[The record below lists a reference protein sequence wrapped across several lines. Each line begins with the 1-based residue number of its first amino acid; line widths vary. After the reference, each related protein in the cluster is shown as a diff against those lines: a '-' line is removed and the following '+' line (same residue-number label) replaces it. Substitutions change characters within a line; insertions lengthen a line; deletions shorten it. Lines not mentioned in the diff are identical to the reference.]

1 MDIDSI
7 FKLLEAAYCHRRLT
21 NRPWVT
27 LTWAQS
33 LDGKLSTTSTA
44 QTIISGS
51 QSMEVTHGLRALH
64 HTILVGSNTVL
75 VDNPH
80 LTTRLSP
87 LIRAKLRLA
96 PSLFRDSNSC
106 SVVQHNESTI
116 LHPIPVILDS
126 RQRVEPGGARFF
138 QTPKKAPGKPFIF
151 CSETQEPLRRMSAN
165 VVSVASKSKCQQ
177 KKEDT
182 EKPNFLSLLAVVD
195 HLSTERIKSV
205 MVEGGATV
213 LSSFFADELWDI
225 AIVTIAPTVFGGGPS
240 LQPTPESPNCFAN
253 LRFSKSHWFRVGD
266 DVVLV
271 GFPNRVT

>member
-1 MDIDSI
+1 MDTDSI
-7 FKLLEAAYCHRRLT
+7 FKLLEAAYCHRRVT
-21 NRPWVT
+21 DRPWVT

-51 QSMEVTHGLRALH
+51 QSMELTHGLRALH

-75 VDNPH
+75 VDNPR
-80 LTTRLSP
+80 LTARLSP
-87 LIRAKLRLA
+87 MICAKLSLA

-106 SVVQHNESTI
+106 SVEQHNELDTI

-126 RQRVEPGGARFF
+126 RQRVELGARFL
-138 QTPKKAPGKPFIF
+138 QTPRKAPGKPFIF
-151 CSETQEPLRRMSAN
+151 CIETQEPLRHTSAN
-165 VVSVASKSKCQQ
+165 VVSVLSKSKCED
-177 KKEDT
+177 KEET
-182 EKPNFLSLLAVVD
+182 EKPNFLSLSAVVD

-213 LSSFFADELWDI
+213 LSSFFADGLWDI

-240 LQPTPESPNCFAN
+240 LQPTPESPKCFAN

>member
-1 MDIDSI
+1 MDTESI
-7 FKLLEAAYCHRRLT
+7 FKLLEAAYCHRRMT
-21 NRPWVT
+21 DRPWVT

-44 QTIISGS
+44 QTLISGS
-51 QSMEVTHGLRALH
+51 QSMELTHGLRALH

-75 VDNPH
+75 IDNPR

-87 LIRAKLRLA
+87 LIRAKLSLA
-96 PSLFRDSNSC
+96 PSLFHDSNSC
-106 SVVQHNESTI
+106 SVEQHNQLDTI

-126 RQRVEPGGARFF
+126 RQRVEPEARFM
-138 QTPKKAPGKPFIF
+138 QTPRKAPGRPFIF
-151 CSETQEPLRRMSAN
+151 CTETPEPLRHTSAN
-165 VVSVASKSKCQQ
+165 VISVPSKLKYQESRKGNENP
-177 KKEDT
+177 KL
-182 EKPNFLSLLAVVD
+182 LSLSAVVD

-213 LSSFFADELWDI
+213 LSSFFADGLWDI

-240 LQPTPESPNCFAN
+240 LQPTPESPKCFAN
-253 LRFSKSHWFRVGD
+253 LRFSKSHWFRLGD

-271 GFPNRVT
+271 GFPNREK